1 MRSFYLSTITT
12 LLFLSCTSSNKISF
26 VDEIKDKFRSPTD
39 ENTLWTYWYWLR
51 DDISK
56 EGITKD
62 LQAMKK
68 VGIGTAF
75 IGNINPEEIDGK
87 IPMLSD
93 QWWDHMV
100 HAVEEGKRLG
110 VDIGV
115 FNCPGW
121 SQSGGP
127 WVTYDKAMRHLV
139 YSEIK
144 VEGGRKLD
152 IKLEKPVVG
161 GEISTPY
168 DNRSLAVKSRKD
180 IFQDT
185 HVLAFKSI
193 IEENNIVNMKNS
205 KIKVHPSIVDYHNLF
220 DLDSTTV
227 SSFTGSTNKYTFD
240 FQLNNPM
247 TVRNLTLNVSNNIIN
262 QKCEIYAKLN
272 GKFSLIKSYEVERVN
287 LMVNVGPNV
296 LAPVS
301 ISIPETYSKDFRI
314 VFTNKEKNIL
324 NSFKAE
330 TIKSWKLSEIILSA
344 APKLED
350 YNEKNLGK
358 MHPTPFPKWDDYLW
372 DQQRELSIDGLK
384 IKPSNVIDI
393 SKTMDSEGRISWDAP
408 EGNWTIL
415 RFGMTPTGTKNS
427 PSAPQGK
434 GYEIDKA
441 NSRLAKYHF
450 EQYVGKLLDKIPEES
465 KEAFKYVIAD
475 SYEMGSQNWS
485 DDYKE
490 KFVER
495 YNYDP
500 VKYLPVFSGRIV
512 GSVDES
518 ERFLWDLRRLT
529 ADLIAYEYVG
539 GLKKVS
545 NDHNLM
551 LWLEN
556 YGHWGFP
563 SEFLLYGGQSDLIS
577 GEFWN
582 EGSLGDV
589 ECKSAS
595 SAAHIYG
602 KKRVSAEAF
611 TAAGRPYVRHPALL
625 KKRGDWSFTEG
636 INHFVLHLYIHQP
649 DDKRIPGV
657 NAWFSTEFNRHN
669 TWFYQSKS
677 YFDYLRRCQ
686 YMLQLGEYSADVCYF
701 IGENAPIMTGSRNPE
716 LPEGYSYDY
725 INSDVILN
733 KLDVVDGKFILPNGI
748 SYELMVLPQ
757 LKTMTPETLSKIESL
772 VSKGGKIYGQAP
784 NSSPSLKNYPNSDL
798 LVKKISKSMWS
809 GEDNIRTYGKGNVI
823 DKIPLSEVLDKL
835 EIKKDVDLGGDYSVL
850 WTHRAD
856 ENMDIYFL
864 TNQSDKKI
872 VYQPSFRIKDKHP
885 ELWDPITGETR
896 PLIDYEQKEDRI
908 QIDIEMLPY
917 QSWFVIFSDE
927 KQTITDYDAKNF
939 PDYKLLQKIDS
950 PWEVEFENKS
960 FGPQEE
966 KVFDQ
971 LSDWTLNKDEKIKFY
986 SGSATYK
993 NKFTVEG
1000 ELNKLDKIFLDLGEV
1015 GVMAS
1020 LKINGT
1026 DMGTT
1031 WIAPHHFDISSAIKT
1046 GENQIEI
1053 EVVNVWRNRLTGD
1066 SFLKK
1071 EKRFTS
1077 VSVDGDTSDLGLI
1090 LSKKDS
1096 LISSGLIGPVSIKAY

>member
-1 MRSFYLSTITT
+1 MRSFYLFTITT
-12 LLFLSCTSSNKISF
+12 FIFLSCTSSNKISF
-26 VDEIKDKFRSPTD
+26 VDELKEKFRSPTD

-62 LQAMKK
+62 LEAMKK

-75 IGNINPEEIDGK
+75 IGNINPEEKDGK
-87 IPMLSD
+87 IPMLSE

-100 HAVEEGKRLG
+100 HAIEEGKRIG

-127 WVTYDKAMRHLV
+127 WVTYDKSMRHLV
-139 YSEIK
+139 YSEVK
-144 VEGGRKLD
+144 VEGGRKLN
-152 IKLEKPVVG
+152 IKLEKP
-161 GEISTPY
+161 
-168 DNRSLAVKSRKD
+168 KD

-185 HVLAFKSI
+185 HAIAFKSI
-193 IEENNIVNMKNS
+193 IEENNTINLKNA
-205 KIKVHPSIVDYHNLF
+205 KIKVHPNMADYHKLF

-227 SSFTGSTNKYTFD
+227 SSFSGSIDEFTFD
-240 FQLNNPM
+240 FQLKKPE
-247 TVRNLTLNVSNNIIN
+247 TVRNLTLNVSNKVIN
-262 QKCEIYAKLN
+262 QRCDIYAKLD
-272 GKFSLIKSYEVERVN
+272 GEFSLIKSYEIERVN

-296 LAPVS
+296 FAPVS
-301 ISIPETYSKDFRI
+301 ISIPETDSKDFRI
-314 VFTNKEKNIL
+314 VFTNKNNNI
-324 NSFKAE
+324 FDEFEAKPRDD
-330 TIKSWKLSEIILSA
+330 WKLSEIILSA
-344 APKLED
+344 APRLED
-350 YNEKNLGK
+350 YSEKNLGK
-358 MHPTPFPKWDDYLW
+358 MHPTPFPKWKDYLW
-372 DQQRELSIDGLK
+372 DQQPESGGDGLK

-393 SKTMDSEGRISWDAP
+393 SKMLDSEGRISWDVP
-408 EGNWTIL
+408 QGNWTIL
-415 RFGMTPTGTKNS
+415 RFGMTPTGTKNA

-441 NSRLAKYHF
+441 SSKLARYHF
-450 EQYVGKLLDKIPEES
+450 EQYVGKLLDKIPEGS
-465 KEAFKYVIAD
+465 KKAFKYIIAD

-485 DDYKE
+485 DNYTE
-490 KFVER
+490 KFLEKFN
-495 YNYDP
+495 YNP

-539 GLKKVS
+539 GLKKIG
-545 NDHNLM
+545 NENNLK

-582 EGSLGDV
+582 EGSLGDI

-611 TAAGRPYVRHPALL
+611 TAAGRAYVRHPALL

-716 LPEGYSYDY
+716 LPKGYSYDY
-725 INSDVILN
+725 INADIILN
-733 KLDVVDGKFILPNGI
+733 KLDVLDGKFILPNGI
-748 SYELMVLPQ
+748 SYDMMILPK
-757 LKTMTPETLSKIESL
+757 LESMTPETLSKIETL
-772 VSKGGKIYGQAP
+772 VSDGGKIYGEAP
-784 NSSPSLKNYPNSDL
+784 KYSPSLKNYPNSDSL
-798 LVKKISKSMWS
+798 IKKISKSMWS
-809 GEDNIRTYGKGNVI
+809 GDNNITTYGKGKIIN
-823 DKIPLSEVLDKL
+823 KIPISEALDKL
-835 EIKKDVDLGGDYSVL
+835 EIKQDVDLGGDYPVL
-850 WTHRAD
+850 WTHRTD

-885 ELWDPITGETR
+885 QLWDPITGDTR
-896 PLIDYEQKEDRI
+896 PLNSYEQKKGRI
-908 QIDIEMLPY
+908 YIDIEMLPF
-917 QSWFVIFSDE
+917 QSWFIVFSD
-927 KQTITDYDAKNF
+927 KKSSVNDPNIKNF

-960 FGPQEE
+960 FGPKE
-966 KVFDQ
+966 KEVFNQ
-971 LSDWTLNKDEKIKFY
+971 LSDWTLNEDEKIKFY

-993 NKFTVEG
+993 NKFTIDLESK
-1000 ELNKLDKIFLDLGEV
+1000 NYNNIFLDLGDV

-1026 DMGTT
+1026 DVGTT

-1046 GENQIEI
+1046 GENRIEI

-1077 VSVDGDTSDLGLI
+1077 VSVDRDNSDLGLI

>member
-1 MRSFYLSTITT
+1 MFNKFIVAAFI
-12 LLFLSCTSSNKISF
+12 FLMFSCENSNQKKIIPLN
-26 VDEIKDKFRSPTD
+26 EIKENFITPTED
-39 ENTLWTYWYWLR
+39 NSLWTYWYWLR

-62 LQAMKK
+62 LEAMKN
-68 VGIGTAF
+68 VGIGAAF

-100 HAVEEGKRLG
+100 HAVKEGKRLG

-139 YSEIK
+139 YSEVK
-144 VEGGRKLD
+144 VEGGRKLN
-152 IKLEKPVVG
+152 IKLEKP
-161 GEISTPY
+161 
-168 DNRSLAVKSRKD
+168 KD

-185 HVLAFKSI
+185 HVLAFNSI
-193 IEENNIVNMKNS
+193 IEENNLVNMKNS
-205 KIKVHPSIVDYHNLF
+205 KIKVNPSLVDYHNLF
-220 DLDSTTV
+220 DLDTTTV
-227 SSFTGSTNKYTFD
+227 SSFAGSTAKYTFD

-247 TVRNLTLNVSNNIIN
+247 TVRNLTLNVSNEIIN
-262 QKCEIYAKLN
+262 QKCEIYAKLDGN
-272 GKFSLIKSYEVERVN
+272 FSLIKSYEIDRVN
-287 LMVNVGPNV
+287 LSVNVGPNV
-296 LAPVS
+296 HAPVS

-314 VFTNKEKNIL
+314 VFTNKEKNIIPFL
-324 NSFKAE
+324 P
-330 TIKSWKLSEIILSA
+330 TPIKPWKLSEIILSA

-358 MHPTPFPKWDDYLW
+358 MHPTPFPKWENYLW
-372 DQQRELSIDGLK
+372 DQQPESTIDGLK
-384 IKPSNVIDI
+384 IKPSMVMDI
-393 SKTMDSEGRISWDAP
+393 SKMMDPEGRITWDAP

-415 RFGMTPTGTKNS
+415 RFGMTPTGTKNA

-441 NSRLAKYHF
+441 SSRLAKYHF
-450 EQYVGKLLDKIPEES
+450 EQYIGKLLEKIPEES

-485 DDYKE
+485 DDYRE
-490 KFVER
+490 KFLER
-495 YNYDP
+495 FNYDP

-518 ERFLWDLRRLT
+518 DRFLWDLRRLT
-529 ADLIAYEYVG
+529 ADLVAYEYVG

-545 NDHNLM
+545 NDNNLK

-577 GEFWN
+577 GEYWN
-582 EGSLGDV
+582 EGSLGDI

-611 TAAGRPYVRHPALL
+611 TAAGRAYVRHPALL

-636 INHFVLHLYIHQP
+636 INHLVLHLYIHQP

-669 TWFYQSKS
+669 TWFYKSKS

-716 LPEGYSYDY
+716 LPKGYSYDY

-757 LKTMTPETLSKIESL
+757 LKSMTPETLSKIESL

-784 NSSPSLKNYPNSDL
+784 NCSPSLKDYPNSDL
-798 LVKKISKSMWS
+798 LVKKISNSMWS
-809 GEDNIRTYGKGNVI
+809 GDNNIRTYGKGNVI
-823 DKIPLSEVLDKL
+823 DKIPLHEAMDVL
-835 EIKKDVDLGGDYSVL
+835 EIKQDVDLGGDYSVL
-850 WTHRAD
+850 WTHRAN

-872 VYQPSFRIKDKHP
+872 VFKPSFRIKGKQP
-885 ELWDPITGETR
+885 QLWDPITGDIR
-896 PLIDYEQKEDRI
+896 RLNNYEQKEGRLYV
-908 QIDIEMLPY
+908 DIEMLPY
-917 QSWFVIFSDE
+917 QSWFIIFSDK
-927 KQTITDYDAKNF
+927 KQSITDSNNKNF
-939 PDYKLLQKIDS
+939 PDYEILNKIDS
-950 PWEVEFENKS
+950 PWTVDFENKS
-960 FGPQEE
+960 FGPKEE

-1000 ELNKLDKIFLDLGEV
+1000 ELNKLDKIYLDLGKV

-1020 LKINGT
+1020 LKINGK
-1026 DMGTT
+1026 DLGTT
-1031 WIAPHHFDISSAIKT
+1031 WIAPHHFDISSAIKI
-1046 GENQIEI
+1046 GDNQIEI

-1071 EKRFTS
+1071 EKRHTY
-1077 VSVDGDTSDLGLI
+1077 VSVDQSPEQGLI
-1090 LSKKDS
+1090 LSKEDS
-1096 LISSGLIGPVSIKAY
+1096 LISSGLLGPVIIKQAKAK

>member
-1 MRSFYLSTITT
+1 MKSFYITTLLT
-12 LLFLSCTSSNKISF
+12 LLFLSCTSSNKISY
-26 VDEIKDKFRSPTD
+26 IDKLEENFRTPTQ

-62 LQAMKK
+62 LEAMKK

-75 IGNINPEEIDGK
+75 IGNINPEEKDGK
-87 IPMLSD
+87 IPMLSE

-100 HAVEEGKRLG
+100 HAIEEGKRIG

-127 WVTYDKAMRHLV
+127 WVTYDKSMRHLV
-139 YSEIK
+139 YSEVK
-144 VEGGRKLD
+144 VEGGRKLN
-152 IKLEKPVVG
+152 IKLEKP
-161 GEISTPY
+161 
-168 DNRSLAVKSRKD
+168 KD

-185 HVLAFKSI
+185 HAIAFKSI
-193 IEENNIVNMKNS
+193 IEENNTINLKNA
-205 KIKVHPSIVDYHNLF
+205 KIKVHPNMADYHKLF

-227 SSFTGSTNKYTFD
+227 SSFSGSIDEFTFD
-240 FQLNNPM
+240 FQLKKPE
-247 TVRNLTLNVSNNIIN
+247 TVRNLTLNVSNKVIN
-262 QKCEIYAKLN
+262 QRCDIYAKLD
-272 GKFSLIKSYEVERVN
+272 GEFSLIKSYEIERVN

-296 LAPVS
+296 FAPVS
-301 ISIPETYSKDFRI
+301 ISVPETDSKDFRI
-314 VFTNKEKNIL
+314 VFTNKNNNI
-324 NSFKAE
+324 FDEFEAKPRDD
-330 TIKSWKLSEIILSA
+330 WKLSEIILSA
-344 APKLED
+344 APRLED
-350 YNEKNLGK
+350 YSEKNLGK
-358 MHPTPFPKWDDYLW
+358 MHPTPFPKWKDYLW
-372 DQQRELSIDGLK
+372 DQQPESGGDGLK

-393 SKTMDSEGRISWDAP
+393 SKMLDSEGRISWDVP
-408 EGNWTIL
+408 QGNWTIL
-415 RFGMTPTGTKNS
+415 RFGMTPTGTKNA

-441 NSRLAKYHF
+441 SSKLARYHF
-450 EQYVGKLLDKIPEES
+450 EQYVGKLLDKIPEGS
-465 KEAFKYVIAD
+465 KKAFKYIIAD

-485 DDYKE
+485 DNYTE
-490 KFVER
+490 KFLEKFN
-495 YNYDP
+495 YNP

-539 GLKKVS
+539 GLKKIG
-545 NDHNLM
+545 NENNLK

-582 EGSLGDV
+582 EGSLGDI

-611 TAAGRPYVRHPALL
+611 TAAGRAYVRHPALL

-716 LPEGYSYDY
+716 LPKGYSYDY
-725 INSDVILN
+725 INADIILN
-733 KLDVVDGKFILPNGI
+733 KLDVLDGKFILPNGI
-748 SYELMVLPQ
+748 SYDMMILPK
-757 LKTMTPETLSKIESL
+757 LESMTPETLSKIETL
-772 VSKGGKIYGQAP
+772 VSDGGKIYGEAP
-784 NSSPSLKNYPNSDL
+784 KYSPSLKNYPNSDSL
-798 LVKKISKSMWS
+798 IKKISKSMWS
-809 GEDNIRTYGKGNVI
+809 GDNNITTYGKGKIIN
-823 DKIPLSEVLDKL
+823 KIPISEALDKL
-835 EIKKDVDLGGDYSVL
+835 EIKQDVDLGGDYPVL
-850 WTHRAD
+850 WTHRTD

-885 ELWDPITGETR
+885 QLWDPITGDTR
-896 PLIDYEQKEDRI
+896 PLNSYEQKKGRI
-908 QIDIEMLPY
+908 YIDIEMLPF
-917 QSWFVIFSDE
+917 QSWFIVFSD
-927 KQTITDYDAKNF
+927 KKSSVNDPNIKNF

-960 FGPQEE
+960 FGPKE
-966 KVFDQ
+966 KEVFNQ
-971 LSDWTLNKDEKIKFY
+971 LSDWTLNEDEKIKLMDSFIN
-986 SGSATYK
+986 K
-993 NKFTVEG
+993 NKSKFSNE
-1000 ELNKLDKIFLDLGEV
+1000 N
-1015 GVMAS
+1015 
-1020 LKINGT
+1020 LK
-1026 DMGTT
+1026 
-1031 WIAPHHFDISSAIKT
+1031 FSSK
-1046 GENQIEI
+1046 
-1053 EVVNVWRNRLTGD
+1053 
-1066 SFLKK
+1066 LKK
-1071 EKRFTS
+1071 
-1077 VSVDGDTSDLGLI
+1077 
-1090 LSKKDS
+1090 
-1096 LISSGLIGPVSIKAY
+1096 